1 MAEEIIPQLLQLL
14 QQAVQQ
20 LGNILSAAVSALE
33 AFLAP
38 IDPVIFI
45 FSCFVIG
52 IMLGLYFGKKK
63 GFKDFFKMP
72 SAHWRIRRGK

>member
-1 MAEEIIPQLLQLL
+1 MVEETI
-14 QQAVQQ
+14 QQVVQQ
-20 LGNILSAAVSALE
+20 LGNILSGAVSALE

-38 IDPVIFI
+38 IDPVLFI

-52 IMLGLYFGKKK
+52 IVLGLYFGKKK
-63 GFKDFFKMP
+63 GFKEFFKMP